1 MTELWS
7 EDKKDLEIKAKIIS
21 ECAYLPEF
29 FPEFPD
35 KDLSKEELVFLKL
48 FMFDAWFYCD
58 VRNYSHDD
66 RKLFHSI
73 KRKLSQELI
82 NA

>member
-1 MTELWS
+1 M
-7 EDKKDLEIKAKIIS
+7 
-21 ECAYLPEF
+21 
-29 FPEFPD
+29 
-35 KDLSKEELVFLKL
+35 DLSKEELVFLKL

-82 NA
+82 HS

>member
-1 MTELWS
+1 ME
-7 EDKKDLEIKAKIIS
+7 
-21 ECAYLPEF
+21 
-29 FPEFPD
+29 
-35 KDLSKEELVFLKL
+35 LSKEELVFLKL

-58 VRNYSHDD
+58 VTKAIQKD

-73 KRKLSQELI
+73 QRKLSQELI

>member
-1 MTELWS
+1 ME
-7 EDKKDLEIKAKIIS
+7 
-21 ECAYLPEF
+21 
-29 FPEFPD
+29 
-35 KDLSKEELVFLKL
+35 LSKEELVFLKL

-73 KRKLSQELI
+73 KRKLTQQARFITVEQ
-82 NA
+82 NNQPYQ

>member
-7 EDKKDLEIKAKIIS
+7 DDKKDLEIKAKIIS

-35 KDLSKEELVFLKL
+35 KDLSKEELNKYMDNFVEIITDKAETIYSTNREKNIVRVFFTIYWK
-48 FMFDAWFYCD
+48 
-58 VRNYSHDD
+58 
-66 RKLFHSI
+66 I
-73 KRKLSQELI
+73 K
-82 NA
+82 